1 MFKLKL
7 NMNFRMNFFVK
18 TAIFTF
24 IFFCIISIINLQFN
38 LKELKNERISLEQR
52 ISDSNDI
59 IEQLSDQLAQP
70 YDDEYIKRIAK
81 DKLNYR
87 MPDEIIYYNDL
98 LK

>member
-1 MFKLKL
+1 MLKVKL
-7 NMNFRMNFFVK
+7 NIRMNFFVK
-18 TAIFTF
+18 AAIFTF
-24 IFFCIISIINLQFN
+24 IFFCIIQIVNLQFN
-38 LKELKNERISLEQR
+38 LNELKNERISLEQR
-52 ISDSNDI
+52 ISDSSDV
-59 IEQLSDQLAQP
+59 IEQLSDLLAQP

>member
-1 MFKLKL
+1 MFKVKL
-7 NMNFRMNFFVK
+7 NIRMNFFVK
-18 TAIFTF
+18 AAIFTF

-38 LKELKNERISLEQR
+38 LNELKNERISLEKR
-52 ISDSNDI
+52 IAESNDV
-59 IEQLSDQLAQP
+59 IEQLSDLLAQP